1 MLGLRREYS
10 HTSDAAIWRGTIMII
25 MFKLITAFSTDASL
39 VSPPTLELT
48 ARWDASSCRLSRSEV
63 YAHHAARSVRDVH
76 GSWIVLYMLIIEL
89 AVSAMFTALYTAL
102 SARDVCLRAVP
113 FFKVLA
119 VVRVL
124 PGVLWTLILDFRY
137 AGVIQL
143 CWTPVSSPGPTCR
156 SQVGSR
162 CHRVHARE
170 VCIVARLLIRA
181 VDLWSGIGARNV
193 TS

>member
-1 MLGLRREYS
+1 MGARRLRIGLGWRRK
-10 HTSDAAIWRGTIMII
+10 G
-25 MFKLITAFSTDASL
+25 AFGGSACS
-39 VSPPTLELT
+39 
-48 ARWDASSCRLSRSEV
+48 V
-63 YAHHAARSVRDVH
+63 YVENTPILQTQPYGG